1 MIIAY
6 QYRLKPNKEQIV
18 AIESWLEKL
27 RHQYNYLLADRFD
40 WWQNNRCYINSCP
53 LSCGIALPRDNPD
66 YYSQKR
72 SLVGL
77 KANRPWY
84 KDVQSQVLQNMVKR
98 VKLSF
103 DRYIKGD
110 TLGRRSGKP
119 RFKGVGRYRT
129 FTYPQIKQDCITGNR
144 INLPKL
150 GVIKFIKHRQLPTA
164 IRQPSAGKPWRVFD
178 PPTISDCGAA
188 PAAASRWRS
197 VVIRW
202 SESPFRRRVGGLQSA
217 LQPSLQR
224 TPDCAKIKTAS
235 ITRKADGYYL
245 TLSLEVEVESVPT
258 LIERV
263 GAIDLGLIDFLVD
276 SDGESITTPKYY
288 RASEEKLG
296 QLQKQLARQK
306 KGSNRRSKTKSKIAK
321 LHLKIKR
328 QRHQFFYETWYK
340 LFSKYDA
347 VGHEKLNIKGL
358 SRSNMAKS
366 ILDAAWGTFLE
377 IGACIAEKTG
387 KLTIPV
393 NPRGSS
399 TECSS
404 CGHHTK
410 KTLADRWHLCGHC
423 GCMLAR
429 DWNSAIV
436 LKYRAAGHP
445 VLNS

>member
-6 QYRLKPNKEQIV
+6 QYRVKPSKEQV
-18 AIESWLEKL
+18 TLIESWLDKL

-53 LSCGIALPRDNPD
+53 LTCGIAPLRDNPG

-77 KANRPWY
+77 KKLRPWY
-84 KDVQSQVLQNMVKR
+84 KEIQSQVLQDMVKR

-103 DRYIKGD
+103 DRYVKGD
-110 TLGRRSGKP
+110 TKGKRSGRP
-119 RFKGVGRYRT
+119 RFKGAGRYRT
-129 FTYPQIKQDCITGNR
+129 FTYPQIKQNCITGNR

-150 GVIKFIKHRQLPTA
+150 GVVKFVKHRQLP
-164 IRQPSAGKPWRVFD
+164 D
-178 PPTISDCGAA
+178 N
-188 PAAASRWRS
+188 
-197 VVIRW
+197 
-202 SESPFRRRVGGLQSA
+202 
-217 LQPSLQR
+217 
-224 TPDCAKIKTAS
+224 AKIKTAS

-245 TLSLEVEVESVPT
+245 TLSLEVVLESIPT
-258 LIERV
+258 LIERI

-296 QLQKQLARQK
+296 RLQKQLSRQK
-306 KGSNRRSKTKSKIAK
+306 RDSNRYTKTKSKIAK

-328 QRHQFFYETWYK
+328 QRRQFFYETWYK

-347 VGHEKLNIKGL
+347 VGHEKLNIKGMA
-358 SRSNMAKS
+358 RSNMAKS

-377 IGACIAEKTG
+377 IGASVAAKAG

-399 TECSS
+399 TECSH
-404 CGHHTK
+404 CGKHTK
-410 KTLADRWHLCGHC
+410 KTLANRWHLCAHC
-423 GCMLAR
+423 STMMPR

-436 LKYRAAGHP
+436 LKHRAAGHP

>member
-18 AIESWLEKL
+18 AIESWLSML

-53 LSCGIALPRDNPD
+53 LTCGIAPVRDNPD

-72 SLVGL
+72 SLVSL
-77 KANRPWY
+77 KESRPWY
-84 KDVQSQVLQNMVKR
+84 KEIHSQVLQNMVKR

-110 TLGRRSGKP
+110 SKGRRSGKP
-119 RFKGVGRYRT
+119 RFKGKGRYRT
-129 FTYPQIKQDCITGNR
+129 FTYPQIKSDCINDNL

-150 GVIKFIKHRQLPTA
+150 GVIKFVKHRQLPD
-164 IRQPSAGKPWRVFD
+164 G
-178 PPTISDCGAA
+178 
-188 PAAASRWRS
+188 
-197 VVIRW
+197 
-202 SESPFRRRVGGLQSA
+202 
-217 LQPSLQR
+217 
-224 TPDCAKIKTAS
+224 AKIKNAQV
-235 ITRKADGYYL
+235 TRKADGYYL
-245 TLSLEVEVESVPT
+245 TLSLNLVVEAVAT
-258 LIERV
+258 LIEKV

-276 SDGESITTPKYY
+276 SDGENVAVPRYY

-296 QLQKQLARQK
+296 SLQKQLSRQK
-306 KGSNRRSKTKSKIAK
+306 KGSNRREKTKTKIAK

-328 QRHQFFYETWYK
+328 QRRQFFYETWHW

-347 VGHEKLNIKGL
+347 VGHEKLNIKGM

-377 IGACIAEKTG
+377 IGASLAAKAG
-387 KLTIPV
+387 KLTVPV
-393 NPRGSS
+393 KAHGSS
-399 TECSS
+399 TECNQ
-404 CGHHTK
+404 CGVHTQ
-410 KTLADRWHLCGHC
+410 KTLADRWHLCTGC
-423 GCMLAR
+423 GLMLPR
-429 DWNSAIV
+429 DWNSAII
-436 LKYRAAGHP
+436 LKHRAEGHP

>member
-53 LSCGIALPRDNPD
+53 LTCGIAKPRNNPD

-72 SLVGL
+72 SLVSL
-77 KANRPWY
+77 KESRPWY
-84 KDVQSQVLQNMVKR
+84 KELHSQVLQNMVKR

-103 DRYIKGD
+103 DRYIKSD
-110 TLGRRSGKP
+110 ASGRRSGRP

-129 FTYPQIKQDCITGNR
+129 FTYPQVKQDWLSGNL
-144 INLPKL
+144 IKLPKL
-150 GVIKFIKHRQLPTA
+150 GVIKFVKHRPILG
-164 IRQPSAGKPWRVFD
+164 R
-178 PPTISDCGAA
+178 
-188 PAAASRWRS
+188 
-197 VVIRW
+197 
-202 SESPFRRRVGGLQSA
+202 
-217 LQPSLQR
+217 
-224 TPDCAKIKTAS
+224 AKIKTVS
-235 ITRKADGYYL
+235 VTRKVDGYYL
-245 TLSLEVEVESVPT
+245 TLSLEIVIESVPT
-258 LIERV
+258 LIERF
-263 GAIDLGLIDFLVD
+263 GAIDLGLMDFLVD
-276 SDGESITTPKYY
+276 SDGESVTTPKYY
-288 RASEEKLG
+288 RTSEKKLG
-296 QLQKQLARQK
+296 HLQKQLARQK
-306 KGSNRRSKTKSKIAK
+306 KGSNRRNKTKVKIAK

-328 QRHQFFYETWYK
+328 QRRQFFYETWHW

-347 VGHEKLNIKGL
+347 VGHEKLNIKGMA
-358 SRSNMAKS
+358 RSKMAKS

-377 IGACIAEKTG
+377 IGASLAAKAG

-393 NPRGSS
+393 KPHGSS

-404 CGHHTK
+404 CGTHTK
-410 KTLADRWHLCGHC
+410 KTLAERWHLCAGC
-423 GCMLAR
+423 GLMLPR

-436 LKYRAAGHP
+436 LKHRAEGHP

>member
-6 QYRLKPNKEQIV
+6 QYRLKPNKEQV
-18 AIESWLEKL
+18 VLIESWLEKL

-53 LSCGIALPRDNPD
+53 LTCGIAEPRDNPD

-77 KANRPWY
+77 KKSRPWY
-84 KDVQSQVLQNMVKR
+84 KEIYSQVLQEMVKR

-103 DRYIKGD
+103 ERYIKGD
-110 TLGRRSGKP
+110 SKGKRSGRP

-129 FTYPQIKQDCITGNR
+129 LTYPQVKQDCIVGNR
-144 INLPKL
+144 VNLPKL
-150 GVIKFIKHRQLPTA
+150 GIIKFVKHRSIL
-164 IRQPSAGKPWRVFD
+164 D
-178 PPTISDCGAA
+178 N
-188 PAAASRWRS
+188 
-197 VVIRW
+197 
-202 SESPFRRRVGGLQSA
+202 
-217 LQPSLQR
+217 
-224 TPDCAKIKTAS
+224 AKIKTVS

-245 TLSLEVEVESVPT
+245 TLSLDVVLKSVPT

-276 SDGESITTPKYY
+276 SDGESIKTPKYY
-288 RASEEKLG
+288 RVSEAKLG

-306 KGSNRRSKTKSKIAK
+306 RRKCASAAEGGQNPLGSRSNRIRKTKAKIAK
-321 LHLKIKR
+321 LHLKITR
-328 QRHQFFYETWYK
+328 QRRQFFYQTWYR
-340 LFSKYDA
+340 LFDKYDA
-347 VGHEKLNIKGL
+347 VGHEKLNIKGM
-358 SRSNMAKS
+358 SRSKMAKS

-377 IGACIAEKTG
+377 IGACIAEKAG

-393 NPRGSS
+393 NPRRSS
-399 TECSS
+399 TECSH
-404 CGHHTK
+404 CRKHTK
-410 KTLADRWHLCGHC
+410 KTLANRWHLCGYC
-423 GCMLAR
+423 GYMMPR

-436 LKYRAAGHP
+436 LKHRAEGHP

>member
-6 QYRLKPNKEQIV
+6 QYRLKPNRQEVV

-53 LSCGIALPRDNPD
+53 LICGITPPRDNPD

-77 KANRPWY
+77 KESRPWY
-84 KDVQSQVLQNMVKR
+84 KEIQSQVLQDMVKR

-110 TLGRRSGKP
+110 AKGRRSGRP
-119 RFKGVGRYRT
+119 RFKGIGRYRT
-129 FTYPQIKQDCITGNR
+129 FTYPQIKQNCITGNR

-150 GVIKFIKHRQLPTA
+150 GIIKFVKHRQLPDN
-164 IRQPSAGKPWRVFD
+164 V
-178 PPTISDCGAA
+178 
-188 PAAASRWRS
+188 
-197 VVIRW
+197 
-202 SESPFRRRVGGLQSA
+202 
-217 LQPSLQR
+217 
-224 TPDCAKIKTAS
+224 KIKTAS

-245 TLSLEVEVESVPT
+245 TLSLDIVVESVPT
-258 LIERV
+258 LIEKV

-276 SDGESITTPKYY
+276 SDGKSIATPKYY
-288 RASEEKLG
+288 RASEEKLK
-296 QLQKQLARQK
+296 QLQKQLSRQK
-306 KGSNRRSKTKSKIAK
+306 KGSNRRNKTKSKIAK

-347 VGHEKLNIKGL
+347 IGHEKLNIKGMA
-358 SRSNMAKS
+358 RSKMAKS

-377 IGACIAEKTG
+377 IGGCVAEKAG

-393 NPRGSS
+393 NPCGSS

-404 CGHHTK
+404 CGKHTP
-410 KTLADRWHLCGHC
+410 KTLADRWHACVHC
-423 GCMLAR
+423 STILPR

-436 LKYRAAGHP
+436 LKHRAAGHP

>member
-18 AIESWLEKL
+18 LIESWLEKL

-40 WWQNNRCYINSCP
+40 WWQNNRCYVNACP
-53 LSCGIALPRDNPD
+53 LTCGIALPRDNPN

-77 KANRPWY
+77 KQSRPWY
-84 KDVQSQVLQNMVKR
+84 KEVQSQVLQDMVKR

-110 TLGRRSGKP
+110 CNGKRSGRP

-129 FTYPQIKQDCITGNR
+129 FTYPQAKQDCIIGNQ
-144 INLPKL
+144 IKLPKL
-150 GVIKFIKHRQLPTA
+150 GAIKFVKHRA
-164 IRQPSAGKPWRVFD
+164 IPDSA
-178 PPTISDCGAA
+178 T
-188 PAAASRWRS
+188 
-197 VVIRW
+197 
-202 SESPFRRRVGGLQSA
+202 
-217 LQPSLQR
+217 
-224 TPDCAKIKTAS
+224 IKTAS
-235 ITRKADGYYL
+235 VTRKADGYYL
-245 TLSLEVEVESVPT
+245 ILSLEIVVESIPT

-276 SDGESITTPKYY
+276 SDGESVTTPKYY

-296 QLQKQLARQK
+296 QLQKQLSRQK
-306 KGSNRRSKTKSKIAK
+306 KGSNRRGKTKLKIAK

-328 QRHQFFYETWYK
+328 QRRQFFYETWYK

-347 VGHEKLNIKGL
+347 VGHEKLNIRGM

-377 IGACIAEKTG
+377 IGASIAAKAG
-387 KLTIPV
+387 KLTISVKPH
-393 NPRGSS
+393 GSS
-399 TECSS
+399 TECSN
-404 CGHHTK
+404 CGEHTK

-423 GCMLAR
+423 GYMMPR

-436 LKYRAAGHP
+436 LKSRAEGHP

>member
-1 MIIAY
+1 MMGNCHVRFFGGEDTVTYAS
-6 QYRLKPNKEQIV
+6 LPD
-18 AIESWLEKL
+18 
-27 RHQYNYLLADRFD
+27 NYLLADRFD
-40 WWQNNRCYINSCP
+40 WWQNNRCYLNSCL
-53 LSCGIALPRDNPD
+53 LSCGIAEPRDNPD

-77 KANRPWY
+77 KESRPWY
-84 KDVQSQVLQNMVKR
+84 REIQSQVLQDMVKR

-110 TLGRRSGKP
+110 SKGKRSGKP

-129 FTYPQIKQDCITGNR
+129 FTFPQIKPNCIEGNR

-150 GVIKFIKHRQLPTA
+150 GIIKFVKHRQLPD
-164 IRQPSAGKPWRVFD
+164 S
-178 PPTISDCGAA
+178 
-188 PAAASRWRS
+188 
-197 VVIRW
+197 
-202 SESPFRRRVGGLQSA
+202 
-217 LQPSLQR
+217 
-224 TPDCAKIKTAS
+224 AKIKTAS

-245 TLSLEVEVESVPT
+245 TLSLDLWVDAVTT
-258 LIERV
+258 LIEKV

-276 SDGESITTPKYY
+276 SNGQNIAVPKYY
-288 RASEEKLG
+288 RLSEQKLG
-296 QLQKQLARQK
+296 SLQKLLTRQK
-306 KGSNRRSKTKSKIAK
+306 KGSKRREKTKVKIAK

-328 QRHQFFYETWYK
+328 QRHQFFYETWHW

-347 VGHEKLNIKGL
+347 VGHEKLNIKGM

-377 IGACIAEKTG
+377 IGASVAAKAG

-393 NPRGSS
+393 KSHGSS

-404 CGHHTK
+404 CGTHTK
-410 KTLADRWHLCGHC
+410 KTLADRWHTCTGCGL
-423 GCMLAR
+423 MLPR

-436 LKYRAAGHP
+436 LKHRAEGHP